1 MGTDE
6 FAWYQ
11 MAAGGGHA
19 GPASSASYIHQIEH
33 AFALVSQNARP
44 HAWLS
49 AHLDGVGESSFPDV
63 ATGLQGVLPPMPPRM
78 AALQPAQTSSDLGIR
93 TREAIIWRVADGLK
107 LQSIASEFDISVDL
121 IEKVVEEMAQAM
133 LQMRLVK
140 QDVMVSIR
148 KQCMAVTAYSL
159 WARSAKQEKFAFFVK
174 HLKEN
179 TEQKNFKSMFQL
191 WQDWS
196 LCRDGKFLALVNP
209 RPAARIVNLLLEIGV
224 TRKSL
229 AVSSMNGA
237 VPLAIQIKHLEIP
250 AAPHCNKR
258 SKRAGHRLVL
268 TSRGVDATKATGAT
282 ISMLGFHWWMLLLGS
297 VLIAKEEI

>member
-1 MGTDE
+1 MGTDA

-63 ATGLQGVLPPMPPRM
+63 ATGLQGVLPPMPTRM
-78 AALQPAQTSSDLGIR
+78 AALQPAQTSCDLGIQ

-121 IEKVVEEMAQAM
+121 IKKVVEEMSQAM

-140 QDVMVSIR
+140 QDVMQSIR
-148 KQCMAVTAYSL
+148 RQCMSITAYSL
-159 WARSAKQEKFAFFVK
+159 WARSAKQEKFAFFARYLEASCQRK
-174 HLKEN
+174 D
-179 TEQKNFKSMFQL
+179 FKAMLQL

-196 LCRDGKFLALVNP
+196 LCRDGDFLALVNP
-209 RPAARIVNLLLEIGV
+209 RPSARIVNLLLQIGA
-224 TRKSL
+224 TRRSL
-229 AVSSMNGA
+229 AVTSM
-237 VPLAIQIKHLEIP
+237 KE
-250 AAPHCNKR
+250 AAPLSNQLKQIGIPTGPVCNKR
-258 SKRAGHRLVL
+258 SKRPGHRLVI
-268 TSRGVDATKATGAT
+268 TPRGVDASKASGAT
-282 ISMLGFHWWMLLLGS
+282 ISMMGLHWWMLLLGS
-297 VLIAKEEI
+297 FLISVEEM